1 MKFLVQTLIFCS
13 LFLIN
18 LDAQILSA
26 KQLFNKT
33 TVKVKEE
40 KISQSQIF
48 YGQTTVDTSKI
59 FDVTTRFDGY
69 ITKLFANE
77 DFMYIKKGEPLFEL
91 YSNELVT
98 VQKELKISKQ
108 INENLYN
115 SSFEKLI
122 ALGLQDQELKRIK
135 TSNTVFD
142 NIALYAPFN
151 AILLK
156 RNINNGS
163 AIKKGQLLLQ
173 LANIEQLWFI
183 AQVYQNDLISI
194 QKGMPSK
201 LYVDGI
207 KQPFKTYVD
216 RIYPIVDEKSK
227 TVSVRFVVENKELK
241 LSPNM
246 FAKVEVK
253 TKEKIALTLPKEA
266 VIQKGNKHFVF
277 LYLSSEE
284 YEPIE
289 VEAKRINS
297 NTYEILSGLKANEE
311 VINNAL
317 FLLDSDAVT
326 NSLYSKDEEW

>member
-1 MKFLVQTLIFCS
+1 MKFLIQTIVIGT
-13 LFLIN
+13 LFLLQSN
-18 LDAQILSA
+18 AQILDV

-40 KISQSQIF
+40 KIIQTQSF
-48 YGQTTVDTSKI
+48 YGQTTVDTSRV

-77 DFMYIKKGEPLFEL
+77 DYKVVKKGEPLFEL
-91 YSNELVT
+91 YSNELVSI
-98 VQKELKISKQ
+98 QKELKVLKT
-108 INENLYN
+108 INDKLYN
-115 SSFEKLI
+115 SGFEKLI

-135 TSNTVFD
+135 NQDTIFE
-142 NIALYAPFN
+142 NIALYAPFD
-151 AILLK
+151 AIVLQ

-163 AIKKGQLLLQ
+163 AFKKGQLLLQ

-183 AQVYQNDLISI
+183 AQVYQNDLSFMK
-194 QKGMPSK
+194 KGLQAK
-201 LYVDGI
+201 LYIDGI
-207 KQPFKTYVD
+207 KEPFKMHVD
-216 RIYPIVDEKSK
+216 TIYPIVDEKNK
-227 TVSVRFVVENKELK
+227 TVSVRFVVENKALQ

-246 FAKVEVK
+246 FAKIVVQTQEK
-253 TKEKIALTLPKEA
+253 TTLTLPKEA
-266 VIQKGNKHFVF
+266 VIQKGDKHFAF
-277 LYLSSEE
+277 LSLPNEE

-289 VEAKRINS
+289 IEAKRIGS
-297 NTYEILSGLKANEE
+297 NTYEVLSGLKAGEE